1 MRPMVSSFDLS
12 ILCFACCT
20 DLITALSSSCRL
32 LMVLTRVFIWG
43 CAINDQRTLSEE
55 NQTARAGIPLK
66 VALTVAGPTPPRYST
81 CSADNAGMD
90 IVKVMTTSCVLKPFC
105 EKSFHS

>member
-1 MRPMVSSFDLS
+1 MGF
-12 ILCFACCT
+12 
-20 DLITALSSSCRL
+20 CRRSL
-32 LMVLTRVFIWG
+32 RVFIWG
-43 CAINDQRTLSEE
+43 CTINDQRTLSEE

-90 IVKVMTTSCVLKPFC
+90 IVKVMTMSCVLKPFC